1 MKLRLSDTLNS
12 LMLGGLDGIHLCF
25 GRQQTDETLLAG
37 RTGGSRK

>member
-12 LMLGGLDGIHLCF
+12 LMLGGLLMASTFASAGNKP
-25 GRQQTDETLLAG
+25 TKLAG